1 MTLISLTSDGITPDV
16 ARPDPSKIVAGDP
29 VHTVWTLEERDGLY
43 CGLWHSTTGA
53 WRVAYA
59 EWEYCHL
66 RAGVSVLTDEKDHAL
81 TYQVGDSFIIR
92 PGFTG
97 IWTVIEPVLKDDV
110 ILLR

>member
-59 EWEYCHL
+59 EWE
-66 RAGVSVLTDEKDHAL
+66 
-81 TYQVGDSFIIR
+81 
-92 PGFTG
+92 
-97 IWTVIEPVLKDDV
+97 
-110 ILLR
+110 